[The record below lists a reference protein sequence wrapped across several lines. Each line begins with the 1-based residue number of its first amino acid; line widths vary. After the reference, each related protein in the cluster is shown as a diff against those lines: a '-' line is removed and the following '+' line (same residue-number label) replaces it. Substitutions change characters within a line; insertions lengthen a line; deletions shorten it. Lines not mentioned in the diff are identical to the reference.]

1 MSEQEAVASQFR
13 RLIELRETRDSDKAA
28 AEASENEYREYE
40 AELWDSIAE
49 GPIRGT
55 LKLDLGE
62 PYGIVRFTPRETYY
76 GRVTDL
82 DKALDYFESRA
93 MTDEMTKPKIEK
105 RKLNEMVREFIESQE
120 GKMPDG
126 IDFYANRGFTIT
138 RSKGT

>member
-1 MSEQEAVASQFR
+1 MSDQEAVASKFR
-13 RLIELRETRDSDKAA
+13 RLVELREKRDEDKAT
-28 AEASENEYREYE
+28 AEASEGEYREYE
-40 AELWDSIAE
+40 AELWDEVAD
-49 GPIRGT
+49 GPIKGT

-82 DKALDYFESRA
+82 DKALDYFETRA

-105 RKLNEMVREFIESQE
+105 RKLNEMVRELLESQE
-120 GKMPDG
+120 GKLPDG

-138 RSKGT
+138 RTKR